1 MEVFFRRRSLISEI
15 KTVKTTKIQILKPNF
30 FFILQRRVM
39 RERKILK
46 NSKGADFFVKKCNSF
61 CTQTQFLSRD
71 PIKNVQIER
80 FSVHPRFEKD

>member
-1 MEVFFRRRSLISEI
+1 
-15 KTVKTTKIQILKPNF
+15 
-30 FFILQRRVM
+30 M